1 MKAKQVKYKSGKA
14 GIKIEVGLNR
24 ELVRILK
31 NMPAKYHSKGKYWTC
46 ELNKRNALILKENK
60 VKLSP
65 SLEDYLFGNINKVPT
80 PPIKIEG
87 LTGTLRKYQEQ
98 GVSFIN
104 QVNHRGII
112 ADDMG
117 LGKEQPLYCK
127 ILTPFG
133 WKRMGSIQVGDF
145 VIGSDGKPTRV
156 TGVYPQGEKD
166 AYEVLFTDGSRTE
179 CGLDHLWNVRDVNR
193 RYKRKPFVT
202 KTTRELL
209 ERGLQYPNGGNKWD
223 VPLPKAVKFS
233 KKKYKIHPYLLGV
246 LLGDGYLAGT
256 SIAFSN
262 PDIDNDI
269 TERIK
274 TYFIPQGCQFKK
286 DNREQHCSQHR
297 IIKKEGKESPI
308 LTEIRRLKLDV
319 KSKDKFIPRV
329 YKIGS
334 VRQRLELLK
343 GLMDTD
349 GTVTSKGVAIFWT
362 TSPKL
367 AKDVVE
373 IVRSLGGV
381 SYINQYG
388 SDYQVPMFLDYCPFY
403 TQRKRKAWKQTTK
416 QIGNSH
422 GRRGKFIKE
431 INYVGKVKQ
440 QCISVSNEDGLYITD
455 DYIVTHNTIQ
465 ALAYCQYHH
474 TERPVLIIVPGCVK
488 YKWQREIVKWIQNPG
503 EIQILSGKT
512 PNEKIT
518 GDIVIINYDILHD
531 WRHVL
536 YKIKF
541 KIVVIDE
548 VQYIKENTAKRT
560 KVVKHIARKAK
571 HLIGLSGTPIE
582 NRPKEI
588 YNIANLCNP
597 KLFPNMFE
605 FGLRYCAGY
614 NNGMK
619 WDFSGASN
627 TRELNKILLE
637 NIMIRRLKTEV
648 LKELPPIQYSII
660 PLILSNKSEYN
671 RAASDF
677 INYVKETKGIKS
689 ANAAERAETLSR
701 LTTLKQLA
709 AIGKIEQTIEWVD
722 DFLQSGNKLV
732 LACWHRQVLDTLY
745 KHYSKIAVRIDGSTK
760 NKDEVAQQ
768 FQTQDKYKLAIVNMK
783 AGGVGLDLF
792 AAADVAIMEYPWS
805 PTLIGQMIAR
815 VHRMGQKSKKV
826 TAHFLVGLGTI
837 DDHMVSIIDKKQK
850 IIDRVMD
857 GKADEDIILIQKI
870 IDKLI
875 NQ

>member
-117 LGKEQPLYCK
+117 LGK
-127 ILTPFG
+127 
-133 WKRMGSIQVGDF
+133 
-145 VIGSDGKPTRV
+145 
-156 TGVYPQGEKD
+156 
-166 AYEVLFTDGSRTE
+166 
-179 CGLDHLWNVRDVNR
+179 
-193 RYKRKPFVT
+193 
-202 KTTRELL
+202 
-209 ERGLQYPNGGNKWD
+209 
-223 VPLPKAVKFS
+223 
-233 KKKYKIHPYLLGV
+233 
-246 LLGDGYLAGT
+246 
-256 SIAFSN
+256 
-262 PDIDNDI
+262 
-269 TERIK
+269 
-274 TYFIPQGCQFKK
+274 
-286 DNREQHCSQHR
+286 
-297 IIKKEGKESPI
+297 
-308 LTEIRRLKLDV
+308 
-319 KSKDKFIPRV
+319 
-329 YKIGS
+329 
-334 VRQRLELLK
+334 
-343 GLMDTD
+343 
-349 GTVTSKGVAIFWT
+349 
-362 TSPKL
+362 
-367 AKDVVE
+367 
-373 IVRSLGGV
+373 
-381 SYINQYG
+381 
-388 SDYQVPMFLDYCPFY
+388 
-403 TQRKRKAWKQTTK
+403 
-416 QIGNSH
+416 
-422 GRRGKFIKE
+422 
-431 INYVGKVKQ
+431 
-440 QCISVSNEDGLYITD
+440 
-455 DYIVTHNTIQ
+455 TIQ
-465 ALAYCQYHH
+465 AIAYCQYHH

-614 NNGMK
+614 NNGMR

-760 NKDEVAQQ
+760 NKDEVAQR

-870 IDKLI
+870 IDNLLNEKVKL
-875 NQ
+875 